1 MTQMVFLLEEP
12 SMKALLDGFLPK
24 VVPQSIEV
32 ITIPH
37 EGKSDLERSIP
48 RKLRA
53 WRMPQ
58 AHFFIVRDQ
67 DAADC
72 RLVKKELL
80 KLTRGAGRAHV
91 CVRIAC
97 RELESWI
104 LGDTEAL
111 AQVFQ
116 KPALRKLAV
125 KELLRNPDALGSP
138 AQELKK
144 LVPEY
149 QKVSGARAIGPRLD
163 AKRSSSESF
172 RAFVSAVE
180 LAVASLASTPPRT
193 PR

>member
-37 EGKSDLERSIP
+37 EGKSDLEKSIP

-53 WRMPQ
+53 WRMPDTR
-58 AHFFIVRDQ
+58 FFIVRDQ

-72 RLVKKELL
+72 RVLKRRLVK
-80 KLTRGAGRAHV
+80 LTKGTGRTGV

-104 LGDTEAL
+104 LSDTEAL
-111 AQVFQ
+111 AEAFE

-125 KELLRNPDALGSP
+125 KDLLRNPDALGSP
-138 AQELKK
+138 SQELKK
-144 LVPEY
+144 LVPGY
-149 QKVSGARAIGPRLD
+149 QKVSGARAMGPRLEVT
-163 AKRSSSESF
+163 RSSSDSF

-180 LAVASLASTPPRT
+180 AAVASLTPT
-193 PR
+193 DAA